1 MVLTGVLA
9 VRFADGFVGVFNSV
23 FTVALFIVANV
34 LPVF

>member
-9 VRFADGFVGVFNSV
+9 VRFTDGFVGVFNGV
-23 FTVALFIVANV
+23 LTVASPIVANV

>member
-1 MVLTGVLA
+1 MILTGVLA
-9 VRFADGFVGVFNSV
+9 VCFTDGFVGVFNGV